1 MSPTGTLVHGTLRG
15 KINRDEKTKIPAPP
29 APFPSRMKATRK
41 FSPPTTLLKPG
52 PRAVLGRVKTSYPR
66 IQHLLVPLDFSGKSR
81 QALRYAV
88 PLAEKFSA
96 KIHLVH
102 VLPPAKKNTME
113 DLTRLRSKATRRLEA
128 MSALLLPPNYQTEN
142 LVLTGDPARQIL
154 NAAEKIDA
162 DLILITTHGR
172 TGLSRIF
179 LGSTAERVM
188 RRAKCPVISI
198 RRH

>member
-1 MSPTGTLVHGTLRG
+1 
-15 KINRDEKTKIPAPP
+15 
-29 APFPSRMKATRK
+29 MKAIRK
-41 FSPPTTLLKPG
+41 FSAPAILLKPTA
-52 PRAVLGRVKTSYPR
+52 RAVLGRVKTSYPR

-102 VLPPAKKNTME
+102 VLPPAKKKTAE
-113 DLTRLRSKATRRLEA
+113 DLTHLRNKAMRRLEA
-128 MSALLLPPNYQTEN
+128 MASLLLPPNFQTEN

-162 DLILITTHGR
+162 DLILITTRGR

-179 LGSTAERVM
+179 LSSTAEHVM
-188 RRAKCPVISI
+188 RRAKCPVVSI
-198 RRH
+198 RRQ